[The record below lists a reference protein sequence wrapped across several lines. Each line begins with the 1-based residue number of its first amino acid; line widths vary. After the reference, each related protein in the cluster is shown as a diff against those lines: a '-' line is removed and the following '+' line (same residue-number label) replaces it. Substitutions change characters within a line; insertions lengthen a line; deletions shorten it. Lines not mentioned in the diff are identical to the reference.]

1 MLAAVLASAAAITP
15 AAAAGSVPF
24 TDPSAHGSIGLCTAA
39 GKPLTSGSIY
49 SRPFAPI
56 AVSTTAAAAAY
67 SGPGRKAILYAF
79 QPRQGVA
86 PSDWTGDEMS
96 ADSSYSNA
104 AVPMVQSTEIDS
116 TLADF
121 MADYPPNWG
130 GLLQLRMFAGHIG
143 EGYNTDTYAASVL
156 KVSGSTWTLL
166 NPPAVSCS
174 AGKAV
179 SSESLLS
186 PEQFAYYKKLADT
199 ETVVQTV
206 HGPVSVVPPAQAPSV
221 VTETPSAAATASSA
235 SGASGETAKPGNGSV
250 TTAHVVPVTDLYGT
264 KKGSDGPEIAAIAGG
279 VAVAAAGARLWFWR
293 RRRARL

>member
-67 SGPGRKAILYAF
+67 SGPG
-79 QPRQGVA
+79 VA
-86 PSDWTGDEMS
+86 PSDWTGNEMS

-121 MADYPPNWG
+121 MADYPPNWD

-235 SGASGETAKPGNGSV
+235 SGASGATAKPGNGSV